1 MAKVPFSK
9 FGAKIN
15 TEVCEYTFINSKGEE
30 IKYEIIKY
38 LPFVDKL
45 TVIGDII
52 NQSIDDKGYYNPM
65 RVKIYTVLEIVYN
78 YTNLSFTDK
87 MKEDPFKLYDT
98 IMSTDIFKNILE
110 AIGDSEWKEIQENVQ
125 KTIDNIYK
133 YKNSAM
139 GILEMITADYSN
151 LNLDAQNIQ
160 AALGDPNNLTL
171 LKDVMTKLG

>member
-15 TEVCEYTFINSKGEE
+15 TETCEYVFVNSKGEE

-45 TVIGDII
+45 TVISDII

-87 MKEDPFKLYDT
+87 MKEDPFKLYDS
-98 IMSTDIFKNILE
+98 IMSTNIFNNILE
-110 AIGDSEWKEIQENVQ
+110 AIGDSEWKEI
-125 KTIDNIYK
+125 
-133 YKNSAM
+133 
-139 GILEMITADYSN
+139 
-151 LNLDAQNIQ
+151 
-160 AALGDPNNLTL
+160 
-171 LKDVMTKLG
+171 

>member
-15 TEVCEYTFINSKGEE
+15 IEVCEYTFINSKGEE
-30 IKYEIIKY
+30 IKYEINKY

-52 NQSIDDKGYYNPM
+52 NQSIDDNGYYNPM
-65 RVKIYTVLEIVYN
+65 RVKIYTVLEVVYN

-87 MKEDPFKLYDT
+87 MKEDPFKLYDS
-98 IMSTDIFKNILE
+98 IMSTDIFNNILE
-110 AIGDSEWKEIQENVQ
+110 TIGDSEWKEIQENVQ

-139 GILEMITADYSN
+139 GILEMITTDYSN